1 MMKDLSW
8 FSCPLCVTAASGGTA
23 YACQLA
29 MAVLRHPTGQVLFA
43 TWFAAL
49 AGLAAWYLMWSSR
62 HLDALLLWE
71 RERQRERGREGERER
86 TARRLGN
93 PLNLWTSFRHS
104 FLLQVYLML
113 HVCLKVSWQEINL
126 WMIHRTIR
134 HNLHPYIHPFLKLV
148 TVYPPAFLYHYLLH
162 TVQFT
167 YSSVFDGILTLVV
180 SVFWFFCHEKTSLSC
195 WFVVIWHFPL
205 NFNETERARWLLDR
219 YTMLKLVKNEERI
232 LVSWNIL
239 CKCCAL
245 V

>member
-1 MMKDLSW
+1 MSQLRQVERRTPVSSPWPCSDTQQGR
-8 FSCPLCVTAASGGTA
+8 SCLLLG
-23 YACQLA
+23 
-29 MAVLRHPTGQVLFA
+29 
-43 TWFAAL
+43 
-49 AGLAAWYLMWSSR
+49 
-62 HLDALLLWE
+62 LLLWPDWLRGIWCDPAVTLTPCCCE
-71 RERQRERGREGERER
+71 RERDREREGERER